1 MGVENFRFRE
11 KGANSTVDHWG
22 QHSNVDGSF
31 TFQTEKVGLFI
42 KDIDLNG
49 EGKFC
54 QLDVHDINL
63 SMQKKKIDIKDI
75 RTRFRGRFRRFY
87 IPVLDLN
94 IEDIPIHDF
103 LALKTLSISM
113 ATLKL
118 HQTSVLLPRHNGT
131 TNCWQC
137 NSHSP
142 AQWGLSNPKIHGDL
156 LCRLVTNVKKNG
168 DWRRFIIGNIDSDWT
183 WRKITSSF
191 SPNSYAEGDVE
202 LSLQIYPKNN
212 RFVANGM
219 GTGIKFVEMA
229 RALSLSEAAWV
240 DALLDIEL
248 DVGGRIKPFEFRGN
262 VDVMAASMLVAGQS
276 IETVEEPLM
285 VIPNLAL
292 SGEMWLENQAFG
304 LNAHKVSLPKTDGS
318 IRTQFIPN
326 GPYLDLDCRFSMIS
340 LTLHHWVGRS

>member
-1 MGVENFRFRE
+1 M
-11 KGANSTVDHWG
+11 
-22 QHSNVDGSF
+22 
-31 TFQTEKVGLFI
+31 
-42 KDIDLNG
+42 
-49 EGKFC
+49 
-54 QLDVHDINL
+54 
-63 SMQKKKIDIKDI
+63 
-75 RTRFRGRFRRFY
+75 
-87 IPVLDLN
+87 
-94 IEDIPIHDF
+94 
-103 LALKTLSISM
+103 
-113 ATLKL
+113 
-118 HQTSVLLPRHNGT
+118 
-131 TNCWQC
+131 
-137 NSHSP
+137 
-142 AQWGLSNPKIHGDL
+142 
-156 LCRLVTNVKKNG
+156 TNVKTKNG

-183 WRKITSSF
+183 WRKDYIVIQSLKI
-191 SPNSYAEGDVE
+191 PYAEGDVE

-248 DVGGRIKPFEFRGN
+248 DVGGRIMLFEFRGN

-318 IRTQFIPN
+318 IRTGSVGKMVPIWTWIMNSKLFSHLAPLGGAKLKGYGQLQGRIS
-326 GPYLDLDCRFSMIS
+326 GPTSALKEVVMAVLAVFNSGLLRTRSAFNIRFQI
-340 LTLHHWVGRS
+340 